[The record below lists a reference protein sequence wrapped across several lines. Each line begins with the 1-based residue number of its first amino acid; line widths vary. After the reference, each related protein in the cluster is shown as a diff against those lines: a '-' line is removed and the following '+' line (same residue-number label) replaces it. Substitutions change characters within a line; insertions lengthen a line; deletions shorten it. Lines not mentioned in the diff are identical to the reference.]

1 MSSEQVSRP
10 PRVFGGDDGDLAQ
23 HAQRPHRDVFEVAD
37 RRGDHEQGAR
47 HVSGGVYCTIG
58 GSCRPKLGRL
68 ETMIASEPLPHFVD
82 DLLGYLHET
91 HPTYATLDGVHTHD
105 DLLEDFSRHGIDSE
119 LHALSGYLRRL
130 DEIQRE
136 GLTEVERLEHRML
149 TSHLQSR
156 MFELEDVRTWERNP
170 QHYSDILASS
180 LAGQALFPFAPAA
193 ERARR
198 VLSKLRQTPRLIQAA
213 RDNIKDPPGIF
224 VKVGIETMRGA
235 LKFIEEE
242 LPRAFA
248 NVDDLHLLGDLADA
262 QTEASHAVGA
272 YVQYLEE
279 MAPKARASFRLG
291 RDRFDQKLRLDEGI
305 SIPVDRLLAIA
316 TRELKATQEAFK
328 SLAGRMNG
336 GDPLETWARTK
347 AEHPAPGELVNV
359 GREQLAELAT
369 FLERQSII
377 TLPAGEEI
385 TVAPTPDFYRWS
397 FASMWTPGPFETK
410 PTRAYYY
417 LTDVDPTWPPDR
429 QDEHLRDYNYP
440 TLWSISIHEVYPG
453 HFLHYQHLRRVE
465 SKTRKSIMFAPASF
479 VEGWAHYCEQMMI
492 EAGFGRQEY
501 RVELGQ
507 LAEALIRLARFV
519 VCIKL
524 HAEDMSVEQGVR
536 FFRDEAFVEE
546 VSARREAERG
556 TFDPTYLV
564 YSVGKLMLLKLRQDY
579 KQQQGKSFS
588 LRSFHDTLLGQG
600 TAPFWL
606 HRQLLL
612 GGDGGGDVLD

>member
-1 MSSEQVSRP
+1 
-10 PRVFGGDDGDLAQ
+10 
-23 HAQRPHRDVFEVAD
+23 
-37 RRGDHEQGAR
+37 
-47 HVSGGVYCTIG
+47 
-58 GSCRPKLGRL
+58 
-68 ETMIASEPLPHFVD
+68 MIASEPLPHFVD
-82 DLLGYLHET
+82 DLLAYLHEA
-91 HPTYATLDGVHTHD
+91 HPTHATLDGVHAHD
-105 DLLEDFSRHGIDSE
+105 DLLEDLSRHAVDSE
-119 LHALSGYLRRL
+119 VHALAGYLRRL
-130 DEIQRE
+130 DEINKD
-136 GLTEVERLEHRML
+136 GLTGVERLEHRML
-149 TSHLQSR
+149 TSNLQAR
-156 MFELEDVRTWERNP
+156 MFELEDVRTWEKNP
-170 QHYSDILASS
+170 QQYSDILASS
-180 LAGQALFPFAPAA
+180 LAGQALFSHAPVA

-198 VLSKLRQTPRLIQAA
+198 VLSKLRQAPRLIQAA
-213 RDNIKDPPGIF
+213 RDNIKEPPGIF

-235 LKFIEEE
+235 LSFIDHD

-248 NVDDLHLLGDLADA
+248 ELDDLHLLGDLADA
-262 QTEASHAVGA
+262 QSEASHAVGA

-279 MAPKARASFRLG
+279 EVAPKARASFRLG
-291 RDRFDQKLRLDEGI
+291 QSRFEQKLRLEEGL

-336 GDPLETWARTK
+336 GDPIETWLK
-347 AEHPAPGELVNV
+347 KKSNHPRPGELVKV
-359 GREQLAELAT
+359 GREQLGELAT
-369 FLERQSII
+369 FLQRQSLI
-377 TLPAGEEI
+377 TLPNGEQI
-385 TVAPTPDFYRWS
+385 TVAPTPEFYRWS

-410 PTRAYYY
+410 PSRAYYY
-417 LTDVDPTWPPDR
+417 LTDVDPSWPPDR

-492 EAGFGRQEY
+492 EAGFGRQDY
-501 RVELGQ
+501 TVKLGQ
-507 LAEALIRLARFV
+507 LAEALIRLARFIV
-519 VCIKL
+519 SIRL

-546 VSARREAERG
+546 ASARREAERG

-579 KQQQGKSFS
+579 KEQQGKSFS
-588 LRSFHDTLLGQG
+588 LKTFHDTLLGQG

-612 GGDGGGDVLD
+612 GEEGDVLD